1 MQAPGLLLLETES
14 MEDDMGTW
22 AIQRLLHSAHTLRLH
37 LKDHIKDVDVG
48 ARQMRN
54 LHRTVRERVQSPL
67 FNVFFVFEPE
77 KRTTLAGLLAIYCCT
92 QRSKYRV

>member
-22 AIQRLLHSAHTLRLH
+22 AIQGLLHSAHTLRLH

-77 KRTTLAGLLAIYCCT
+77 PKLFSSELLAIYCCT